1 MFLFMLSFLGLAPTF
16 QKSKCKKL
24 LNITMERI
32 KLLKSR
38 REVQLRQLHVDL
50 AQLRKLHK
58 EQKVQVWLGRIW
70 KERCLL
76 SVYAKIA
83 DYCQSVQTNLN
94 DIAGQRECPGNLVEP
109 LAGLCFA
116 ASRCADLPELQEF
129 CEILA
134 MKYGKGFVTS
144 AQELRGDCHVNQQ
157 FLDDLCAKIPS
168 DVALME
174 EISGQASDN
183 EQPRI
188 HGSSSTEVSVDADE
202 CNQPQVQQEQIDH
215 RMMDL
220 EVKDGKDELGRN
232 EELQETDVV
241 QERDNQAATVIC
253 EGDSGTAEVA
263 NRKRTLEGRQTRRSK
278 LKRAFRKKA
287 AHEKT
292 ADKVQL
298 YCVGEEGQGVENGIN
313 ERGALRLPDTH
324 RDDGLFRGEGT
335 SADMN
340 IEAEAPAEDQHN
352 IILYVEEPCFSMPP
366 QRTPP
371 PCPPPTRAPP
381 LPPSLQIVS
390 MPPSHNKQANAP
402 LPLRCST
409 MANNHFIESHV
420 HPKLPKYENFVANF
434 TALRREAF

>member
-1 MFLFMLSFLGLAPTF
+1 MPSFMLSPLGLVPSF
-16 QKSKCKKL
+16 PRSKCKRL
-24 LNITMERI
+24 LNTTIKRI
-32 KLLKSR
+32 KLLRNR
-38 REVQLRQLHVDL
+38 REAQIRQLRIDV
-50 AQLRKLHK
+50 AQLLKLHK
-58 EQKVQVWLGRIW
+58 EKKVQVWLGRIW

-157 FLDDLCAKIPS
+157 FLDDLCAESPS
-168 DVALME
+168 DVALLDQ
-174 EISGQASDN
+174 EIGAQASEQDN
-183 EQPRI
+183 KQQEIP
-188 HGSSSTEVSVDADE
+188 GSSSTEISVDADE
-202 CNQPQVQQEQIDH
+202 CNQSQVQQEGMDH
-215 RMMDL
+215 RMTEL
-220 EVKDGKDELGRN
+220 EVNDGKDELGKVR
-232 EELQETDVV
+232 ET
-241 QERDNQAATVIC
+241 ERDNPAATVIC
-253 EGDSGTAEVA
+253 KGDPGTAEVA
-263 NRKRTLEGRQTRRSK
+263 NRKRALEGRQTRRSK
-278 LKRAFRKKA
+278 FKKAFRKKA

-292 ADKVQL
+292 ADKVQVF
-298 YCVGEEGQGVENGIN
+298 CVGDAGQGVENGIN